1 MKKENNIKG
10 IVLATKILVGCA
22 VAFFIFS
29 RIWFLVRGPS
39 LSIIKPENG
48 SVLPVGITLLQG
60 KAATA
65 TNVWIS
71 GISVPVDTEGMFTY
85 DIYVARGLTKIPV
98 VVKNRYGTSST
109 KELVV
114 WGE

>member
-1 MKKENNIKG
+1 
-10 IVLATKILVGCA
+10 
-22 VAFFIFS
+22 
-29 RIWFLVRGPS
+29 
-39 LSIIKPENG
+39 
-48 SVLPVGITLLQG
+48 VLPVGVTLLQG
-60 KAATA
+60 KAPTA

-109 KELVV
+109 REVVV